1 MIRECGRITLAAV
14 HRATAERGAS
24 GDTEIDETERAAD
37 DIPSCLQR
45 CVRRQGGNLVVMGA
59 QGRHGVG
66 TAVLGSVADRFLR
79 MSTCPVM
86 LIRSETGLSQ

>member
-1 MIRECGRITLAAV
+1 MT
-14 HRATAERGAS
+14 
-24 GDTEIDETERAAD
+24 AD
-37 DIPSCLQR
+37 DIKSCLQR
-45 CVRRQGGNLVVMGA
+45 CVRRQGGDLVVMGT

-66 TAVLGSVADRFLR
+66 RPVLGSVAEQFLR